1 MLQGFVLLRA
11 GRTLGCRC
19 SFFGGYHDRIIER
32 STFVPIGDS
41 FYMCTFCLIQG
52 SRSTYGSSRLFGK
65 NLSYPGYDCWRNDR
79 VFRHLFAGICDQCH
93 CSIPRVRQY
102 GSRKCIG
109 VNHHQYKPDFGYRHL
124 IRHYPCIQEVNEKQ
138 LILIKLPLD
147 ALSSVGFQTKP
158 TIAFNP
164 SPLERLATA
173 NCIAA
178 FFDASIQKA
187 KKTETTEQ
195 TSRQQL
201 SFSIMIK
208 PIIYLFLSAL
218 LVAISSTCLVASV
231 QITAARI
238 GISEAIISATI
249 VALGTSLP
257 ELSTT
262 IMAAKKGYGALAFG
276 NIIGAS
282 LMNLLLVLSSTLILS
297 KEAVI
302 VPRAFLLFHFPIVF
316 LILVCLLYNLIV
328 SKSSQFTKNAGMGL
342 LLIYLCYLIG
352 NIWIG

>member
-1 MLQGFVLLRA
+1 MTELLREAPLFLLVIVFICALFVLSKAADQLTDQAVFLAKIFRIPDMIVGA
-11 GRTLGCRC
+11 TIVSLGTSLPEFATSVTAVSQGSGGMALGNALGSIITNTSLILGIGTLYGAIPTTKKSMKNSLFLLGCLLML
-19 SFFGGYHDRIIER
+19 Y
-32 STFVPIGDS
+32 
-41 FYMCTFCLIQG
+41 
-52 SRSTYGSSRLFGK
+52 
-65 NLSYPGYDCWRNDR
+65 
-79 VFRHLFAGICDQCH
+79 
-93 CSIPRVRQY
+93 
-102 GSRKCIG
+102 
-109 VNHHQYKPDFGYRHL
+109 
-124 IRHYPCIQEVNEKQ
+124 
-138 LILIKLPLD
+138 LPLVFKQSQQLPLTLSRWNGWLLLI
-147 ALSSVGFQTKP
+147 ALPLFLMQ
-158 TIAFNP
+158 AF
-164 SPLERLATA
+164 RK
-173 NCIAA
+173 
-178 FFDASIQKA
+178 Q
-187 KKTETTEQ
+187 KKTEMTEQ
-195 TSRQQL
+195 TNRQQL